1 MAKTRRD
8 GLILDGPDGRC
19 ILVRGTSL
27 SEALDRARQ
36 WAAED
41 GYVLTAP
48 GDVRLQ
54 WIRAVPC
61 PPREHSHD
69 GWTCDRGPGVFYLPG
84 MPGRGAFQGILA
96 DLAYQASPTER
107 TGRQRPA

>member
-1 MAKTRRD
+1 MARTRRD

-27 SEALDRARQ
+27 PEALARARE

-41 GYVLTAP
+41 GYALTAP
-48 GDVRLQ
+48 DDVRLQ

-69 GWTCDRGPGVFYLPG
+69 GWPCDLGPGAFYQPG
-84 MPGRGAFQGILA
+84 RPGRGAFQGILA
-96 DLAYQASPTER
+96 DLAYPAGPAGQ
-107 TGRQRPA
+107 TGQRRPA